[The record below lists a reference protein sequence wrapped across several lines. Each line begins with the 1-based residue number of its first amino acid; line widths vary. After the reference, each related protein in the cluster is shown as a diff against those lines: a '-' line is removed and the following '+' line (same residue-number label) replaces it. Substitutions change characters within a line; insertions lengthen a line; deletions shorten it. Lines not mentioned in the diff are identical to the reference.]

1 MKRIRRLSI
10 KSKSNEELTNLTLE
24 KPILK
29 NSFSD
34 SELYTKELDRNRF
47 EIEGDGP
54 LGIIFEN
61 YKGKMVVKNIE
72 PNTVASEYFIEKNM
86 ILTEIESYNCD
97 NLTYK
102 EQLEIIK
109 LRWCKY
115 SKISLKFDDPV
126 IIPDKKSDL
135 YKFLGEEFI
144 KYYKDFELLGF
155 SSFNDVKFIDMQD
168 LINMKMTTSER
179 LIMKQKIVNSSK
191 PNIKVYISPYLSER
205 EKQREIDK
213 FSDKTKYDIIFL

>member
-1 MKRIRRLSI
+1 MILLLYRIR
-10 KSKSNEELTNLTLE
+10 
-24 KPILK
+24 
-29 NSFSD
+29 
-34 SELYTKELDRNRF
+34 
-47 EIEGDGP
+47 
-54 LGIIFEN
+54 
-61 YKGKMVVKNIE
+61 
-72 PNTVASEYFIEKNM
+72 
-86 ILTEIESYNCD
+86 
-97 NLTYK
+97 
-102 EQLEIIK
+102 
-109 LRWCKY
+109 
-115 SKISLKFDDPV
+115 
-126 IIPDKKSDL
+126 L